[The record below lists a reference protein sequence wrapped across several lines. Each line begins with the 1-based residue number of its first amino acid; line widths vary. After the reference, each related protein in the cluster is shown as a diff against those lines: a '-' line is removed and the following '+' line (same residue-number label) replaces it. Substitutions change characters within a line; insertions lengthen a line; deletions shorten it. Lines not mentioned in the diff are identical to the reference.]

1 MFTLKQ
7 LCLKFCAENNF
18 KRYNLE
24 FLPVT
29 IKRDLKLLDSCC
41 FIDYENLDE
50 DDVSQDR
57 YYRSVQHVY
66 DLLKSNHIECFKR
79 LVDANRYNTRLFTAI
94 MSSILDSK
102 KWHFLKV
109 LSSAYLHRH
118 PLIRY
123 CEIAIR
129 TKDLEFIKIIISKCS
144 TEDISRQIL
153 YAMQRD
159 DKVIFEYLCNHLID
173 IHEPLENFW
182 FSDILN
188 RKVFYIKYLIDKGL
202 IDATIID
209 HQLCSDKKRQRILR
223 CNVDKPKKEKRIK
236 SELLSA
242 FLENRLEDFKVQLQS
257 KPVLP
262 DILLKKILRK
272 ANTSYLQAALENSV
286 ISAED
291 AMAKLVGKNPNKIK
305 LIKSFM

>member
-7 LCLKFCAENNF
+7 ICLKFCVVNDF

-29 IKRDLKLLDSCC
+29 IKRDLEYLNECC

-50 DDVSQDR
+50 DDVFQRS
-57 YYRSVQHVY
+57 YYRSVIHVR

-79 LVDANRYNTRLFTAI
+79 LVDANRYNNSLFKGI
-94 MSSILDSK
+94 MSSILTLK
-102 KWHFLKV
+102 KWHFLEV
-109 LSSAYLHRH
+109 LSSAYLFRH
-118 PLIRY
+118 PLIIY

-129 TKDLEFIKIIISKCS
+129 TKSLEFIKTIISKCS
-144 TEDISRQIL
+144 IEDISRQIL
-153 YAMQRD
+153 YAMKRD

-173 IHEPLENFW
+173 IHEPLEYFL

-209 HQLCSDKKRQRILR
+209 HQLCSDTKRQRILR

-236 SELLSA
+236 SDLLSA

-272 ANTSYLQAALENSV
+272 ADTSYLKAALENSV
-286 ISAED
+286 LSAED
-291 AMAKLVGKNPNKIK
+291 AMAKLVGKNPKKIT